1 MSSFLDLDITS
12 KLISVEYDVRNTNL
26 ININNYI
33 KKNIKKINS
42 VSQEE
47 SNREIINSYYDRI
60 KNSSSS
66 IFYKITNFIMNLSIK
81 IIKFIKYIVDTISSF
96 LSSGY
101 IVGFL
106 KRYNKYKEEIG
117 VPYDKNIIYKDFI
130 DDPEETLVPSVIEF
144 EKDEVRNMLLL
155 RVLNCIS
162 YMEVLKSITESV
174 ENTLKNINVVSD
186 EIKNFV
192 KEEIVPFLKE
202 SDFENTNYDKLISK
216 IDSFV
221 EKVRNLDYYDIYN
234 KFILNLFTKN
244 VGSLFT
250 NSSFEEEFGNVAF
263 NDKNFSD
270 KYKKIIEDV
279 RKNNSELSDYIEN
292 TYKSFRLDKD
302 KIKRSS
308 YKEYFSN
315 IFNSNK
321 KVETV
326 FFEIIANIQSNRK
339 LETYDKSADIIVDYV
354 HNMFVN
360 KSCIINEDT
369 ISSIKIENPKNIEY
383 DGSDKLPKKHT
394 NFFYIDEEGI
404 EKFVELVTKNKN
416 VTSFINNSYR
426 FYNKIDSLNNKFFN
440 SINEF
445 RKSFF
450 DSYTEIYTSFVD
462 KMDKYDPESYE
473 YKRLEE
479 ILVNKL
485 ESVVS
490 EVNRLF
496 SVCVTIYSIYNR
508 INLFISKLTS
518 KIISFYMYNIVSVD
532 RYMTYV
538 YKCKKK

>member
-490 EVNRLF
+490 EVNQLF

>member
-250 NSSFEEEFGNVAF
+250 NSSFEEELGNVAF

-440 SINEF
+440 SIDEF

>member
-221 EKVRNLDYYDIYN
+221 EKVKNLDYYDIYN

-440 SINEF
+440 SIDEF

-490 EVNRLF
+490 EVNQLF